1 MRFRRFDLVRF
12 GHFTGATLDLPP
24 GNPDFHLLL
33 GANEAGKTTVMR
45 AVEDL
50 LFGFPVRTPYD
61 FLHPYA
67 ELRLGAVVE
76 EEGEQLEF
84 LRRKGSKDTVLDAEG
99 APFPRGER
107 RLATYLGGADRDF
120 FGRMF
125 NLGHE
130 RLARGGREILQSHGE
145 VGKTLFSAGSGLL
158 ELRKEARRLDEEA
171 ETLWGPRKKRTRRY
185 TQARD
190 RFDTTKRSLLDTIRR
205 PQEWKELHRRVET
218 SEAEVARLRGEAA
231 ERSREQ
237 RVASRIRRVHPSVR
251 RRVELE
257 ACLAEVGDVALL
269 PEDAAERLRQAQ
281 ASRREGNAQVSVL
294 EEQLAT
300 KRKEADGLGRDDEV
314 MARSEGIGRLLETQ
328 SQVSGMRADLPTRR
342 AEWKTAGEELLRQAA
357 ELGWPVADPDALA
370 GRVPSRADV
379 DRARRLREKR
389 GSLEEALRA
398 RRENLDT
405 ARRRLRE
412 QEAGLAGG
420 GTDVDAERLA
430 EVLAAH
436 PEASDL
442 DARLRH
448 LEEKLGDAQDR
459 ADELLPGL
467 HPAPPE
473 VRELADLPV
482 PPRPTVREAGER
494 MRDLRNRCDELERSL
509 AVQRGE
515 LTRARAERD
524 RQVREEDA
532 PPREA
537 LIEARRVRDDLWAR
551 IRSRLA
557 GEPAADEEDPSADFE
572 AAVRTADEAADR
584 RFDRAE
590 AAGRLA
596 ELDRVILGL
605 EADIAQNEA
614 ALRSCAAEQEE
625 VSARW
630 RELWSASGV
639 APDSPEAMLAW
650 LDRRDQVVLA
660 QREVRRARR
669 QVEAGRAEEE
679 RAREDLLGAL
689 GAAGVPPAD
698 FRKRRISALLRK
710 AQELE
715 RESSATASDRAAAGR
730 TRSEL
735 AGLRARV
742 DAAEADW
749 KAWEEAWDAAI
760 RGLGLDPGTPRETLH
775 EQLDRF
781 DAMRQTAE
789 TMRNLQERRIGA
801 MERDIRRFE
810 SAVLEFAGFDAS
822 LDGLPPDEA
831 VTRLGRRLEA
841 ARRDRKERARLEEEV
856 ASLRAS
862 LAERQK
868 ALSETEASLTP
879 LREAAGTANGDEEG
893 LEAAVRRSDERR
905 NLERELAEV
914 RERLDRD
921 GDGLTFE
928 ELQAEC
934 GGTDPEEARA
944 REEAASAAHDAVQAD
959 LQQAVTE
966 AAEAKSA
973 LRAFHGDA
981 AAARL
986 AAEREE
992 ALQGM
997 RAAAAR
1003 YAEVRT
1009 AQLLLRW
1016 ALERFRRQNQE
1027 PLLRRAGELFRTLTD
1042 GSFARLEVGFDDRDE
1057 LRLDAVRADDRA
1069 IPVTGLSSGTEDQLF
1084 LALRVAAIEDY
1095 LERGGALPFI
1105 ADDLFINFD
1114 DRRSAAGFRVLGRL
1128 AKKTQVLFFTHHEH
1142 LLPVARRALR
1152 HKVAVLRLDGAA
1164 QESA

>member
-1 MRFRRFDLVRF
+1 
-12 GHFTGATLDLPP
+12 
-24 GNPDFHLLL
+24 
-33 GANEAGKTTVMR
+33 
-45 AVEDL
+45 
-50 LFGFPVRTPYD
+50 
-61 FLHPYA
+61 
-67 ELRLGAVVE
+67 
-76 EEGEQLEF
+76 
-84 LRRKGSKDTVLDAEG
+84 
-99 APFPRGER
+99 
-107 RLATYLGGADRDF
+107 
-120 FGRMF
+120 
-125 NLGHE
+125 
-130 RLARGGREILQSHGE
+130 
-145 VGKTLFSAGSGLL
+145 
-158 ELRKEARRLDEEA
+158 
-171 ETLWGPRKKRTRRY
+171 
-185 TQARD
+185 
-190 RFDTTKRSLLDTIRR
+190 
-205 PQEWKELHRRVET
+205 
-218 SEAEVARLRGEAA
+218 
-231 ERSREQ
+231 
-237 RVASRIRRVHPSVR
+237 
-251 RRVELE
+251 
-257 ACLAEVGDVALL
+257 
-269 PEDAAERLRQAQ
+269 
-281 ASRREGNAQVSVL
+281 
-294 EEQLAT
+294 
-300 KRKEADGLGRDDEV
+300 
-314 MARSEGIGRLLETQ
+314 
-328 SQVSGMRADLPTRR
+328 
-342 AEWKTAGEELLRQAA
+342 
-357 ELGWPVADPDALA
+357 
-370 GRVPSRADV
+370 
-379 DRARRLREKR
+379 
-389 GSLEEALRA
+389 
-398 RRENLDT
+398 
-405 ARRRLRE
+405 
-412 QEAGLAGG
+412 
-420 GTDVDAERLA
+420 
-430 EVLAAH
+430 
-436 PEASDL
+436 
-442 DARLRH
+442 
-448 LEEKLGDAQDR
+448 
-459 ADELLPGL
+459 
-467 HPAPPE
+467 
-473 VRELADLPV
+473 
-482 PPRPTVREAGER
+482 
-494 MRDLRNRCDELERSL
+494 
-509 AVQRGE
+509 
-515 LTRARAERD
+515 
-524 RQVREEDA
+524 
-532 PPREA
+532 
-537 LIEARRVRDDLWAR
+537 
-551 IRSRLA
+551 
-557 GEPAADEEDPSADFE
+557 
-572 AAVRTADEAADR
+572 
-584 RFDRAE
+584 
-590 AAGRLA
+590 
-596 ELDRVILGL
+596 
-605 EADIAQNEA
+605 
-614 ALRSCAAEQEE
+614 
-625 VSARW
+625 
-630 RELWSASGV
+630 
-639 APDSPEAMLAW
+639 
-650 LDRRDQVVLA
+650 
-660 QREVRRARR
+660 
-669 QVEAGRAEEE
+669 
-679 RAREDLLGAL
+679 
-689 GAAGVPPAD
+689 
-698 FRKRRISALLRK
+698 
-710 AQELE
+710 
-715 RESSATASDRAAAGR
+715 
-730 TRSEL
+730 
-735 AGLRARV
+735 
-742 DAAEADW
+742 
-749 KAWEEAWDAAI
+749 
-760 RGLGLDPGTPRETLH
+760 
-775 EQLDRF
+775 
-781 DAMRQTAE
+781 MRQTAE